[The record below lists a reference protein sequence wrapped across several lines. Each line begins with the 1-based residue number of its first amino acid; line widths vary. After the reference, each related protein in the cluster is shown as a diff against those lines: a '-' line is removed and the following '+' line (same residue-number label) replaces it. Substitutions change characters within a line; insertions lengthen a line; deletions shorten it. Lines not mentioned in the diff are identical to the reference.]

1 MSSYLGSYQ
10 IVHDTIHIAYQYPST
25 IKVGNQPG
33 CSLHAPVT
41 VALIFLSKSNTFRS
55 FQFTAHMRGVRDI
68 TNTMLFNNQKE
79 GTKSAAILEYYK
91 TNYTLTEHL

>member
-1 MSSYLGSYQ
+1 MSIILSYNCSFNLF
-10 IVHDTIHIAYQYPST
+10 
-25 IKVGNQPG
+25 IK
-33 CSLHAPVT
+33 SD
-41 VALIFLSKSNTFRS
+41 TFRS
-55 FQFTAHMRGVRDI
+55 FQFIAHMHCVRDI